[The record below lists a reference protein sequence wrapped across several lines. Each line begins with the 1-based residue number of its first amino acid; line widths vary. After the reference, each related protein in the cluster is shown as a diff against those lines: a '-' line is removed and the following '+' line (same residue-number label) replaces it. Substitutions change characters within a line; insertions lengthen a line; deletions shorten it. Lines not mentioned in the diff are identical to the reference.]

1 MLRRRA
7 SDTVLQ
13 RSVADPAAF
22 EGFYRAHAESVLLF
36 LTRRTLDPHLAL
48 DLTSE
53 TFAEAFAQRRRFRGT
68 TEEEA
73 GGWLFRIARNELFQ
87 YARRGKVERKATER
101 LGLTIPRFSEDDLE
115 RVEHLA
121 SLGSLRE
128 AARALFVDLPDAQR
142 EAVHLRVIEELPY
155 PDIAQRL
162 GVTETTARAR
172 VSRGLRQLGE
182 HMATTTGELSWMND

>member
-1 MLRRRA
+1 VLRRRA
-7 SDTVLQ
+7 PDTLLQ

-53 TFAEAFAQRRRFRGT
+53 TFAKAFAQRRRFRGS

-87 YARRGKVERKATER
+87 YARRGKVERKASER
-101 LGLTIPRFSEDDLE
+101 LGLTTPTFSEDDLE

-121 SLGSLRE
+121 SLGPLRE
-128 AARALFVDLPDAQR
+128 AVRALFVDLPDAQR
-142 EAVHLRVIEELPY
+142 EAVHLRVVEGLPY
-155 PDIAQRL
+155 PDVALRL
-162 GVTETTARAR
+162 GITETTARAR
-172 VSRGLRQLGE
+172 VSRALGE
-182 HMATTTGELSWMND
+182 LRERMTTTAGELSWTTD